1 VVEVTKPRRRRTVV
15 FAVILTLGAVAA
27 TTISQAGLGGSK
39 RVQIGT
45 GSVAALSRA
54 ARATDSLP
62 AEVLSYPFAGHN
74 FASRSG
80 IGSRLLKTEGSLSL
94 YAVPGKAGMV
104 CLVEV
109 DDLAGTSGGTCA
121 DRSVLRTG
129 SIYMADEREDGSREV
144 VGLVGDG
151 HTLAAADG
159 RRVPVDNNA
168 FVLEDIEG
176 DEVTIGSPTA
186 EQTVDIGR

>member
-1 VVEVTKPRRRRTVV
+1 MANLLRRRRLAFGLV
-15 FAVILTLGAVAA
+15 LSLGVAA
-27 TTISQAGLGGSK
+27 AAIVSQAGLGGEK

-45 GSVAALSRA
+45 GSVSALSRA
-54 ARATDSLP
+54 ARATDALP

-74 FASRSG
+74 FATPTG
-80 IGSRLLKTEGSLSL
+80 VGSRLLETQGSLRL
-94 YAVPGKAGMV
+94 YVVPGKAGMV
-104 CLVEV
+104 CLVEI
-109 DDLAGTSGGTCA
+109 DDLAATSGGTCA

-129 SIYMADEREDGSREV
+129 SINMADDQADGSKQV

-151 HTLAAADG
+151 HTYAEGDG
-159 RRVPVDNNA
+159 ERASVNNNA
-168 FVLEDIEG
+168 FVLTDVRG

>member
-1 VVEVTKPRRRRTVV
+1 MANLLRRGRLAFGLV
-15 FAVILTLGAVAA
+15 LSLGAAA
-27 TTISQAGLGGSK
+27 AAIVSQAGLGGEK

-45 GSVAALSRA
+45 GSVSALSRA
-54 ARATDSLP
+54 ARATDALP
-62 AEVLSYPFAGHN
+62 ADVLSYPFAGHN
-74 FASRSG
+74 FANRAG
-80 IGSRLLKTEGSLSL
+80 IGSRLLTTEGSLRV

-121 DRSVLRTG
+121 DRSVLRTS
-129 SIYMADEREDGSREV
+129 SIYMADVQEDGSTQM

-151 HTLAAADG
+151 HTYAVGDG
-159 RRVPVDNNA
+159 ERIAVDNNA
-168 FVLEDIEG
+168 FVLQDVEG

>member
-1 VVEVTKPRRRRTVV
+1 MNRRRRRLA
-15 FAVILTLGAVAA
+15 FALVLGFGAA
-27 TTISQAGLGGSK
+27 AAAIVSQAGLGGEK

-54 ARATDSLP
+54 VRPADALP

-74 FASRSG
+74 FASRAG
-80 IGSRLLKTEGSLSL
+80 VGSRLLKADGSLRL
-94 YAVPGKAGMV
+94 YAVPGKAAMV

-121 DRSVLRTG
+121 DRSVLLTG
-129 SIYMADEREDGSREV
+129 GIYMADEQEDGSTQV

-151 HTLAAADG
+151 HTYAEGDG
-159 RRVPVDNNA
+159 KRVPVDNNV
-168 FVLEDIEG
+168 FVLRNVED